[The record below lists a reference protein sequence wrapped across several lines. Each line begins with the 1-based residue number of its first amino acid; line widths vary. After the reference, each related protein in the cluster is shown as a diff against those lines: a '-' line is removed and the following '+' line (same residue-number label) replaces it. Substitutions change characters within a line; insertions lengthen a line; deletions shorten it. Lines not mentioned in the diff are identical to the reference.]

1 MKRKYDTAE
10 VQAAREQ
17 YVPVFEYIEQN
28 GGRTVQD
35 YSRLRHCTAWVGTQM
50 YGDKL
55 YRVLKSYSTN
65 VALYDVQTNT
75 IVEYGH
81 FTSTTYQHI
90 AKFSSDMYL
99 EYQVRSNIPAY
110 HVNRINLEM
119 CDWF

>member
-1 MKRKYDTAE
+1 MKRNYDTAE

-17 YVPVFEYIEQN
+17 YVPVFEYIKQN
-28 GGRTVQD
+28 GGRTVQG
-35 YSRLRHCTAWVGTQM
+35 YSRLRHCSAWVGTQM

-55 YRVLKSYSTN
+55 YRVLKSYSTI

-81 FTSTTYQHI
+81 FSSTTYHHI

>member
-1 MKRKYDTAE
+1 MKRKYNAAE
-10 VQAAREQ
+10 VQEAREQ
-17 YVPVFEYIEQN
+17 YVPVFEYIDQN
-28 GGRTVQD
+28 GVGTVQD
-35 YSRLRHCTAWVGTQM
+35 YSRLRHCTAWVGTQV

-55 YRVLKSYSTN
+55 YRVLKSYSTI

-75 IVEYGH
+75 LVEYGH
-81 FTSTTYQHI
+81 FSSTTYQHI
-90 AKFSSDMYL
+90 SKFRTDMYL

>member
-1 MKRKYDTAE
+1 MKRKYNAAE

-17 YVPVFEYIEQN
+17 YVPVFEYITQN
-28 GGRTVQD
+28 GGPTVKD
-35 YSRLRHCTAWVGTQM
+35 YSRLRHCTARVGTLM

-55 YRVLKSYSTN
+55 YRVLKSYSTI

-75 IVEYGH
+75 LVEYGH
-81 FTSTTYQHI
+81 FSSTTYQHI
-90 AKFSSDMYL
+90 SKFSTDMYL

>member
-55 YRVLKSYSTN
+55 YRVLKSYSTI

-75 IVEYGH
+75 LVEYGH
-81 FTSTTYQHI
+81 FSSTTYQHI
-90 AKFSSDMYL
+90 SKFRTDMYL

-119 CDWF
+119 CD

>member
-1 MKRKYDTAE
+1 MKRKYDAAK
-10 VQAAREQ
+10 VQEAREQ

-35 YSRLRHCTAWVGTQM
+35 YSRLRHCTALVGTLM

-55 YRVLKSYSTN
+55 YRVLNSYGTI

-81 FTSTTYQHI
+81 FTLTTYWHI
-90 AKFSSDMYL
+90 AEFGSDMCL
-99 EYQVRSNIPAY
+99 EYQVRSNTSAY

-119 CDWF
+119 CDWL